1 MHARLAIYV
10 MLQGCYVFLA
20 LCLEFTTVPVPPTA
34 KL

>member
-1 MHARLAIYV
+1 MNLCNIV
-10 MLQGCYVFLA
+10 VCYVFLA